1 VNPTRLFV
9 LGALARHGPM
19 YGHQIRRDARVDRT
33 ELWSEVRPGSLYSA
47 LHRLQAEGLIEPVRT
62 EQQGN
67 LPARTVY
74 AITGEGRR
82 ELRALREEALREVT
96 MRPDPVDLALAMSAD
111 LDEDTLRGYFASRR
125 EALSSRAAF
134 LVHERGRVWPDQA
147 PADDLIME
155 HAIARVETELRW
167 HDAVLARIGKLAA
180 SAGAAARRTTPAG
193 TTPAGTAA
201 SAASAHR
208 TTPAGAAPAGTAAHP
223 TTPAGKA
230 AAAGTAA
237 VRAGRGLDP

>member
-33 ELWSEVRPGSLYSA
+33 ELWSEVKPGSLYSA

-167 HDAVLARIGKLAA
+167 HDAVLDRIGKLAA
-180 SAGAAARRTTPAG
+180 
-193 TTPAGTAA
+193 
-201 SAASAHR
+201 
-208 TTPAGAAPAGTAAHP
+208 
-223 TTPAGKA
+223 
-230 AAAGTAA
+230 
-237 VRAGRGLDP
+237 AGRDLDR

>member
-33 ELWSEVRPGSLYSA
+33 ELWSEVKPGSLYSA

-134 LVHERGRVWPDQA
+134 LTHERGRAWPDQA

-167 HDAVLARIGKLAA
+167 HDAVLDRIGKLAA
-180 SAGAAARRTTPAG
+180 DAAPASTPIAGAASDG
-193 TTPAGTAA
+193 TVALGAA
-201 SAASAHR
+201 SDGSASV
-208 TTPAGAAPAGTAAHP
+208 GM
-223 TTPAGKA
+223 
-230 AAAGTAA
+230 AAG
-237 VRAGRGLDP
+237 RAGRDLDR